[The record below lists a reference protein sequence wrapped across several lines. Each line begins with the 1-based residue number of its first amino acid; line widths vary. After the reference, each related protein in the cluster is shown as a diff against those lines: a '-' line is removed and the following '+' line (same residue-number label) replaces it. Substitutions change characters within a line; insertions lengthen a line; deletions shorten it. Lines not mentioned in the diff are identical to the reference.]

1 MPAVAA
7 ISAVV
12 SSLVGVAGVVQA
24 QSAANQQKSAM
35 KKQQEQAMAQ
45 QAQKAPAVDAGA
57 KVKLGTTDPAKPRT
71 ATSTSVGGV
80 TASKKLGL

>member
-24 QSAANQQKSAM
+24 QSAANKQKSAM
-35 KKQQEQAMAQ
+35 KKQQDQALAQ

-57 KVKLGTTDPAKPRT
+57 KVKLGTTDPKPRT
-71 ATSTSVGGV
+71 ATGTSIGGV
-80 TASKKLGL
+80 TASQKLGL

>member
-12 SSLVGVAGVVQA
+12 SSLVGVAGVAQA
-24 QSAANQQKSAM
+24 QSSAKQQKSAM
-35 KKQQEQAMAQ
+35 KKQQEQALAQ

-57 KVKLGTTDPAKPRT
+57 KVKLGTTDPTKPRT

-80 TASKKLGL
+80 AASKKLGL